1 MAHMSHKKFDA
12 FDYSKF
18 VCMECH
24 SRISD
29 PVLPWTQLRRNDVK
43 QKFNR
48 IGLELP
54 ADIERRRELTRSY
67 MKNTLSIILRGNADV
82 ITIVKDLSST
92 VLKER
97 LT

>member
-1 MAHMSHKKFDA
+1 MGCMANMSHMKFDA

-18 VCMECH
+18 VCMECC

-48 IGLELP
+48 IGLEFP

-67 MKNTLSIILRGNADV
+67 MKNT
-82 ITIVKDLSST
+82 
-92 VLKER
+92 
-97 LT
+97 